1 MNEQNLIDTNDLITD
16 ELISSYLQDNPDF
29 FQRNPDLLTS
39 LRLVD
44 KNRGVVSLVERQQ
57 QQLRQKVHTLEEEI
71 THLMT
76 IAQHNESL
84 FTLYSDLYL
93 CLMDCQSLSEILNS
107 LHTTTTELLSL
118 ADCKL
123 WVDSPV
129 ALEHATIIRN
139 DCHEVLNNRLA
150 DEPFYFGRLQLA
162 EQQAIFESEG
172 HSGSAVLIRLSHL
185 DETFGFLAIISD
197 DAEHFDPKMD
207 TLLLGQFRKLVGKLI
222 YRQLH
227 SSSPK

>member
-29 FQRNPDLLTS
+29 FQRNPELLTS

-71 THLMT
+71 TQLMT

-93 CLMDCQSLSEILNS
+93 CLMDCQSLSDILNS

-123 WVDSPV
+123 WVNSPV
-129 ALEHATIIRN
+129 ALEHTTIIRN

-162 EQQAIFESEG
+162 EQEAIFGSEG

-222 YRQLH
+222 YSQLH
-227 SSSPK
+227 SSSVK